1 MECSQKNQSVE
12 GSFIE
17 LNGER
22 YYQIRNMDQ
31 MPAFFISLVSSS
43 DHWFYISSSGCLS
56 AGRVRPELAL
66 FPYRSDD
73 YIHENAENTGSKTL
87 VRIATEAGISY
98 WEPFNTQHDHRY
110 KVVRNLY
117 KNATGNKLIFEELN
131 QDLGLAFQY
140 EWSTSDRF
148 GFVRTST
155 LRALTSSR
163 EHATS
168 PLHIEL
174 IDGLQNMLPAGTPAQ
189 LNNLSALCDA
199 YKWNEQ
205 VGPSGLTSFSMY
217 AQLSD
222 RAEPAESLRCTNA
235 FYLGET
241 PAAVLVSSEQIR
253 HFRQGGAIQ
262 NETLK
267 RGVRCAYLLYFKF
280 ELTADKTHSWTI
292 VADIEQTQIHMAA
305 TAQLLQDPV
314 ATLTMLNDAVAQDGE
329 ELRKLMAASDALQHT
344 AEQNTTVHH
353 YANVLFNNMRGGAI
367 ADNYQISA
375 VDYQQSLK
383 QYNSRVYELHQ
394 AFFDALPSELNYQQL
409 ISQVTELAD
418 PQLLRLTLE
427 YLPVT
432 FGRRHGDPSRPWNH
446 FEIKVK
452 DAEGNRLL
460 NYQGNW
466 RDIFQNWEA
475 LSLSFPGF
483 IPSFIAKFVNAST
496 VDGYNP
502 YRITKQGIDW
512 EVVEED
518 DPWSNIGYWGDHQ
531 IIYLLKFLEWNK
543 AYQPA
548 QLQQMLSQ
556 PVYAYAQVPY
566 KIKPYQQMLRDA
578 KDTVVFD
585 HQLAAEISQRVSQF
599 GSDGKLLPDHQGN
612 VYLCNLME
620 KILVP
625 YLSKLGNF
633 VAEGG
638 IWLNTQ
644 RPEWN
649 DANNA
654 IVGNGLSMVTLY
666 YMNRYADFLQELLGN
681 EQGTYVLSREVADW
695 LMQTSST
702 FEQFSAT
709 SLDPSTR
716 KQLLNALGMVAD
728 NYRQQVYQHGFSG
741 TVMLE
746 IGKIREFLAITRIWL
761 VRSIKANK
769 RADGLYES
777 YNIGLHQGDTLLVE
791 QLAEMLEGQVAALSS
806 GALDVDESLLLL
818 EQLYDSGMYRADQD
832 TFTLYPDRDLPGFML
847 KNQIS
852 MDQVASSLWLSLML
866 KRGDYR
872 VISRDAQGIY
882 RFNANFANSKLL
894 LTTLQTMMVDY
905 QQLEDSAT
913 EISQVLDIYEEV
925 FNHKA
930 FTGRSGTMFAYEGLG
945 SIYWHMVSKLLLA
958 VQEIYLKALDQNSD
972 DDTLARLGHYYYRV
986 RQGIGFNKSPENYG
1000 AFPCDPYSHTPEHAG
1015 ARQPG
1020 MTGQVKEEVI
1030 TRWGELGLRVREGQL
1045 HIKPML
1051 LRECEFIDHP
1061 SEFHYYDLAGRAK
1074 VLPLATDSLAFTWC
1088 GVPFIYQLSDAA
1100 EPMLI
1105 VYDQQGESCE
1115 SMTALDLA
1123 SSQALFERNGLIDRV
1138 ELRIPRQT
1146 LFKV

>member
-1 MECSQKNQSVE
+1 MECNQNNQTVE
-12 GSFIE
+12 GAFVEI
-17 LNGER
+17 NGEQ

-43 DHWFYISSSGCLS
+43 EHWFYISSSGSLS
-56 AGRVRPELAL
+56 AGRIRPELAL

-87 VRIATEAGISY
+87 VRITTEAGLSY

-148 GFVRTST
+148 GFVRTSKF
-155 LRALTSSR
+155 RALTSPTDCGT
-163 EHATS
+163 A
-168 PLHIEL
+168 PLQVEL
-174 IDGLQNMLPAGTPAQ
+174 LDGLQNMLPAGTPAH

-205 VGPSGLTSFSMY
+205 IGPNGLTSFSMY

-222 RAEPAESLRCTNA
+222 RAEPAESLRCTSA
-235 FYLGET
+235 YYLGET
-241 PAAVLVSSEQIR
+241 PEAVLVSSEQIR

-262 NETLK
+262 NEALK

-280 ELTADKTHSWTI
+280 ELASDKPYSWTI
-292 VADIEQTQIHMAA
+292 VADIEQTQTQLASI
-305 TAQLLQDPV
+305 AQQLQDPV
-314 ATLTMLNDAVAQDGE
+314 VTLTTLNDAVAQDGE

-367 ADNYQISA
+367 ADNYNISTK
-375 VDYQQSLK
+375 DYQQSVK
-383 QYNSRVYELHQ
+383 QLNSRVYELHQ
-394 AFFDALPSELNYQQL
+394 AFFDALPNELNHKQL
-409 ISQVTELAD
+409 INQVTELAD

-446 FEIKVK
+446 FEIRVK

-475 LSLSFPGF
+475 LSLSFPSF

-518 DPWSNIGYWGDHQ
+518 NPWSNIGYWGDHQ
-531 IIYLLKFLEWNK
+531 IIYLLKFLEWSK

-548 QLQQMLSQ
+548 QLQLMLSQ
-556 PVYAYAQVPY
+556 AVYAYAQVPY
-566 KIKPYQQMLRDA
+566 KIKPYQQMLQDA

-585 HQLAAEISQRVSQF
+585 HKLAAAISQRVSQF

-666 YMNRYADFLQELLGN
+666 YMNRYAAFLEELLRN
-681 EQGTYVLSREVADW
+681 QQGTVALSSEVADW
-695 LMQTSST
+695 LVQTLKT
-702 FEQFSAT
+702 FEQFSVT
-709 SLDPSTR
+709 SLNPITR

-741 TVMLE
+741 TVTLE
-746 IGKIREFLAITRIWL
+746 IDKLREFIAITRTWL
-761 VRSIKANK
+761 AQSIKANK

-777 YNIGLHQGDTLLVE
+777 YNIGLHQGDTLRVE

-806 GALDVDESLLLL
+806 GALDAEESLLLL

-852 MDQVASSLWLSLML
+852 TGQVASSPWLSLML
-866 KRGDYR
+866 ERGDTR
-872 VISRDAQGIY
+872 VISCDAQGVY

-894 LTTLQTMMVDY
+894 LTTLQTMEADY
-905 QQLEDSAT
+905 QQLVDTAA
-913 EISQVLDIYEEV
+913 EIIQVLNIYETV

-972 DDTLARLGHYYYRV
+972 DETLARLGRYYYRI
-986 RQGIGFNKSPENYG
+986 RQGIGFNKTPENYG
-1000 AFPCDPYSHTPEHAG
+1000 AFPCDPYSHTPGHAG

-1030 TRWGELGLRVREGQL
+1030 TRWGELGLRVKEGLL
-1045 HIKPML
+1045 HINPTL
-1051 LRECEFIDHP
+1051 LRACEFIDHP
-1061 SEFHYYDLAGRAK
+1061 SEFHYYDLAGKAK
-1074 VLPLATDSLAFTWC
+1074 VLPLEPDSLAFTWC
-1088 GVPFIYQLSDAA
+1088 GIPFIYQLSEAVQ
-1100 EPMLI
+1100 PMLI
-1105 VYDQQGESCE
+1105 VYDQQGEALE
-1115 SMTALDLA
+1115 SMTTLDQA
-1123 SSQALFERNGLIDRV
+1123 SSQALFERNGLINRV

-1146 LFKV
+1146 LFEV

>member
-1 MECSQKNQSVE
+1 MECNHNKPTVE
-12 GSFIE
+12 GAFIE
-17 LNGER
+17 LNGEP
-22 YYQIRNMDQ
+22 YYKIHNMDQ

-56 AGRVRPELAL
+56 AGRIRPELAL

-73 YIHENAENTGSKTL
+73 YIHENSENTGSKTL
-87 VRIATEAGISY
+87 VRITTEAGLSY

-117 KNATGNKLIFEELN
+117 KNAIGNKLIFEELN
-131 QDLGLAFQY
+131 QDWGLVFQY

-155 LRALTSSR
+155 LRALPPSTD
-163 EHATS
+163 HTTA

-205 VGPSGLTSFSMY
+205 VGPCGLTSFSMY

-222 RAEPAESLRCTNA
+222 RAEPAESLRCTSA
-235 FYLGET
+235 YYLGET

-253 HFRQGGAIQ
+253 HFRKGGTIQ
-262 NETLK
+262 NEALK

-280 ELTADKTHSWTI
+280 ELAADKSHSWTI
-292 VADIEQTQIHMAA
+292 VTDIEQTQTQLAS
-305 TAQLLQDPV
+305 TAQQLQDPL

-367 ADNYQISA
+367 ANNYQISA
-375 VDYQQSLK
+375 ADYQQAVK
-383 QYNSRVYELHQ
+383 QLNSRVYALHQ
-394 AFFDALPSELNYQQL
+394 TFFDTLPSELSYQQL
-409 ISQVTELAD
+409 ISQVSELAD

-452 DAEGNRLL
+452 DAEGKRLL

-518 DPWSNIGYWGDHQ
+518 NPWSNIGYWGDHQ
-531 IIYLLKFLEWNK
+531 IIYLLKFMEWSK

-548 QLQQMLSQ
+548 QLKQMLHQ

-566 KIKPYQQMLRDA
+566 KIKSYQQILQDA
-578 KDTVVFD
+578 KDTVEFD
-585 HQLAAEISQRVSQF
+585 HQLATEITQRVLQL
-599 GSDGKLLPDHQGN
+599 GSDGKLLPDNQGN

-625 YLSKLGNF
+625 YLAKLGNF

-666 YMNRYADFLQELLGN
+666 YMNRYVGFLQALLSN
-681 EQGTYVLSREVADW
+681 EQGTFTLSREVADW
-695 LMQTSST
+695 LLQTLSA
-702 FEQFSAT
+702 FEQFNAT
-709 SLDPSTR
+709 SMDVLTR
-716 KQLLNALGMVAD
+716 KQLLNALGQVAD

-741 TVMLE
+741 TVTLE
-746 IGKIREFLAITRIWL
+746 LRKLREFLAITQTWL
-761 VRSIKANK
+761 AQSIKANK
-769 RADGLYES
+769 RVDGLYES
-777 YNIGLHQGDTLLVE
+777 YNIGLHQGDTLRVE
-791 QLAEMLEGQVAALSS
+791 QLMGMLEGQVAALSS
-806 GALDVDESLLLL
+806 GALDAEETLQLLD
-818 EQLYDSGMYRADQD
+818 QLYASSMYRADQD
-832 TFTLYPDRDLPGFML
+832 TFTLYPDRDLPGFMA

-852 MDQVASSLWLSLML
+852 MDQVASSRWLSLML
-866 KRGDYR
+866 ARGDTR
-872 VISRDAQGIY
+872 VITRDSLGAY
-882 RFNANFANSKLL
+882 RFNADFANCKPLA
-894 LTTLQTMMVDY
+894 TTLQTMVVDY
-905 QQLEDSAT
+905 PQLEDAGASLQQ
-913 EISQVLDIYEEV
+913 ILDIYEAV

-958 VQEIYLKALDQNSD
+958 VQEIYLKALDKGTD
-972 DDTLARLGHYYYRV
+972 KETLARLAHYYYRV
-986 RQGIGFNKSPENYG
+986 REGIGFNKTPENYG
-1000 AFPCDPYSHTPEHAG
+1000 AFPCDPYSHTPSHAG

-1020 MTGQVKEEVI
+1020 MTGQVKEEII
-1030 TRWGELGLRVREGQL
+1030 TRWGELGLRVIDGQL
-1045 HIKPML
+1045 HIYPTL
-1051 LRECEFIDHP
+1051 LREHEFITHE
-1061 SEFHYYDLAGRAK
+1061 SEFNYYDLAGNKKTLTMASN
-1074 VLPLATDSLAFTWC
+1074 SLAFTWC
-1088 GVPFIYQLSDAA
+1088 GVPFIYQLTDKT
-1100 EPMLI
+1100 EHMLV
-1105 VYDQQGESCE
+1105 VYFQQDKAVMSN
-1115 SMTALDLA
+1115 STLDIPT
-1123 SSQALFERNGLIDRV
+1123 SQALFSRNGFIQRI
-1138 ELRIPRQT
+1138 ELFLPRQN
-1146 LFKV
+1146 LLIE

>member
-1 MECSQKNQSVE
+1 MECNQNKATVE
-12 GSFIE
+12 GTFIE
-17 LNGER
+17 LNGEQ

-43 DHWFYISSSGCLS
+43 DHWFYISSSGSLS

-87 VRIATEAGISY
+87 VRITTATGLSY
-98 WEPFNTQHDHRY
+98 WEPFNTQHDQRY
-110 KVVRNLY
+110 QVVRNLY
-117 KNATGNKLIFEELN
+117 KNAIGNKLIFEELN

-155 LRALTSSR
+155 LRRLATPAD
-163 EHATS
+163 HATG
-168 PLHIEL
+168 PLHVEL
-174 IDGLQNMLPAGTPAQ
+174 IDGLQNLLPAGTPAQ
-189 LNNLSALCDA
+189 LQNLSALCDA

-222 RAEPAESLRCTNA
+222 RAEPAESLRCSSA
-235 FYLGET
+235 YYLGET

-253 HFRQGGAIQ
+253 HFRQGGVIQ
-262 NETLK
+262 NEALK

-280 ELTADKTHSWTI
+280 ALSADKSHSWTI
-292 VADIEQTQIHMAA
+292 VTDIEQTQTQLAS
-305 TAQLLQDPV
+305 TAQQLQDPL
-314 ATLTMLNDAVAQDGE
+314 ATLAMVNAAVAQDGE

-367 ADNYQISA
+367 ANNYLISA
-375 VDYQQSLK
+375 VDYQQAVK
-383 QYNSRVYELHQ
+383 QLNAYVYASHQ
-394 AFFDALPSELNYQQL
+394 RFFDTLPSELSYQQL
-409 ISQVTELAD
+409 LSQVTELAD

-452 DAEGNRLL
+452 DAEGKRLL

-518 DPWSNIGYWGDHQ
+518 NPWSNIGYWGDHQ
-531 IIYLLKFLEWNK
+531 IIYLLKFLEWSK

-548 QLQQMLSQ
+548 QLQQMLRQS
-556 PVYAYAQVPY
+556 VYAYAQVPY
-566 KIKPYQQMLRDA
+566 KIKPYQQMLQDA

-585 HQLAAEISQRVSQF
+585 HQLAAEITLRVSQF
-599 GSDGKLLPDHQGN
+599 GSDGKLVPDHQGN

-625 YLSKLGNF
+625 YLAKLGNF

-666 YMNRYADFLQELLGN
+666 YMNRYADFLHTLLGN
-681 EQGTYVLSREVADW
+681 EQGAFELSREVADW
-695 LMQTSST
+695 LLQTLNA

-709 SLDPSTR
+709 SMDSLTR
-716 KQLLNALGMVAD
+716 KQLLNALGLVAD
-728 NYRQQVYQHGFSG
+728 NYRQQVYQHGFSS
-741 TVMLE
+741 TVTLE
-746 IGKIREFLAITRIWL
+746 IGQLREFLAITQRWL
-761 VRSIKANK
+761 AQSIKANK
-769 RADGLYES
+769 RDDGLYES
-777 YNIGLHQGDTLLVE
+777 YNIGLHQGDSLRVE
-791 QLAEMLEGQVAALSS
+791 QLAGMLEGQVAALSS
-806 GALDVDESLLLL
+806 GALDAQEALLLL
-818 EQLYDSGMYRADQD
+818 EQLYASGMYRADQD
-832 TFTLYPDRDLPGFML
+832 SFTLYPDRDLPGFMA

-852 MDQVASSLWLSLML
+852 AEQVASCQWLSLML
-866 KRGDYR
+866 AHGDHR
-872 VISRDAQGIY
+872 VLSRDALGAY
-882 RFNANFANSKLL
+882 RFNADFANSKPLAA
-894 LTTLQTMMVDY
+894 TLQTMVVDY
-905 QQLEDSAT
+905 PQLADPTASMQQ
-913 EISQVLDIYEEV
+913 ILDIYEAV

-958 VQEIYLKALDQNSD
+958 VQEIYLKALDQDADNQ
-972 DDTLARLGHYYYRV
+972 TLAQLGHYYYRV
-986 RQGIGFNKSPENYG
+986 RQGIGFNKTPENYG
-1000 AFPCDPYSHTPEHAG
+1000 AFPCDPYSHTPGHAG

-1030 TRWGELGLRVREGQL
+1030 TRWGELGLRVKEGLL
-1045 HIKPML
+1045 HVKPTL
-1051 LRECEFIDHP
+1051 LRACEFIDHP
-1061 SEFHYYDLAGRAK
+1061 SEFHYYDLDGSAR
-1074 VLPLATDSLAFTWC
+1074 VLPLGPDSLAFTWC

-1100 EPMLI
+1100 EPLLT
-1105 VYDQQGESCE
+1105 VYDQQGGTRG

-1123 SSQALFERNGLIDRV
+1123 SSQALFERNGVINRV
-1138 ELRIPRQT
+1138 ELRLPRQT
-1146 LFKV
+1146 LFVA